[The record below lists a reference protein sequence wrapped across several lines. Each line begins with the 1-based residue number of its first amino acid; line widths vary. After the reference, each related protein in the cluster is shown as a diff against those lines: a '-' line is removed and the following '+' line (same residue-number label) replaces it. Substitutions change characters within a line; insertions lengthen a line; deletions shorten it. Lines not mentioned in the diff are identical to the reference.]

1 MAPREELIGAS
12 IATMEEL
19 ISVAL
24 GRESLQ
30 MKNLRN
36 KLCVRGGDND

>member
-19 ISVAL
+19 NSVAIP
-24 GRESLQ
+24 RESLQ
-30 MKNLRN
+30 MKI
-36 KLCVRGGDND
+36 